1 MTVLMYEHHVEE
13 PESHADPSKDHILK
27 CKLLW
32 LQCPIVGDKPQV
44 EDVGIKLESFGGE
57 L

>member
-1 MTVLMYEHHVEE
+1 MYEHHVEE